1 MAVGFVRSFD
11 DERGYGFIENDNG
24 EHFFVHYSAVEMEGF
39 RTLRRG
45 DKVIFDIRNEKR
57 GPEAVNVRKL

>member
-11 DERGYGFIENDNG
+11 NERGYGFIENDNG

-45 DKVIFDIRNEKR
+45 DKVSFDIRNDKR